1 MEDYFE
7 LITEFAHAWRRLT
20 IRRLRL
26 LTQGKGYEFCIST
39 VLNHLHAMNMR
50 RKTTRL
56 KPIMTERVR
65 MRRLRFALS
74 LVACRPFSWTRGLDQ
89 IEITN
94 NIVLI
99 NN

>member
-74 LVACRPFSWTRGLDQ
+74 LVDLSRGLDQ